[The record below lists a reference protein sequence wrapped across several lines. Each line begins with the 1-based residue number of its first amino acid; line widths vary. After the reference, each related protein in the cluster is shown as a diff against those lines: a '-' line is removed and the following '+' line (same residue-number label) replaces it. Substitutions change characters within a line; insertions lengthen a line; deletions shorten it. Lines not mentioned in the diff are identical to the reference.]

1 MAKSNKLT
9 ETRIKAAKP
18 TEKPYK
24 LRDERGL
31 YLLVTPA
38 GGKLWRL
45 RYLHPTNLR
54 PPTKREIQIAESK
67 GKTAQPQPT
76 ESMLSLGAWPD
87 ISLDEARDQRD
98 AERKKIAKDIDPAAE
113 RRASKLAT
121 ANTFEAV
128 ARECIPKK
136 LAGRSAGTV
145 ERAEWML
152 QTFVYPYIGSMPLDK
167 IEPPD
172 VLAALRRVE
181 ARGRHETAKRTRQ
194 RVSMVFR
201 YGVATGRCKRDIT
214 ADLDGALTTPT
225 KKHHAAITD
234 PAGIGELLR
243 AIDGYTGHGIT
254 LYALKLAPYLF
265 VRPGELRHAEWSEI
279 DLDSAEPQWLIPAA
293 KMKARRDHL
302 VPLASQVVAMLR
314 ELRLLTGPSPTRTA
328 ARYVFPALTTPN
340 RPMSENTENTAIRRL
355 GYSKEQMTAHG
366 FRSLASTRLNEG
378 FNGQRF
384 ESDHIEMQLAHYEGG
399 VRGAYNRAKYLT
411 ERRKMMQAWAD
422 YLDSLRA
429 QPAKAV
435 A

>member
-1 MAKSNKLT
+1 MAGLTDAKIAKL
-9 ETRIKAAKP
+9 KP
-18 TEKPYK
+18 TERPYK
-24 LRDERGL
+24 RAVGKGL
-31 YLLVTPA
+31 SILINPT
-38 GGKLWRL
+38 GGKLWRF
-45 RYLHPTNLR
+45 RWRANGVER
-54 PPTKREIQIAESK
+54 
-67 GKTAQPQPT
+67 
-76 ESMLSLGAWPD
+76 MLSLGSFPE
-87 ISLDEARDQRD
+87 ISIDEACKRRD
-98 AERKKIAKDIDPAAE
+98 AARVDVAHDVDPAAV
-113 RRASKLAT
+113 RRAEKLAT

-128 ARECIPKK
+128 AREAIEKR
-136 LAGRSAGTV
+136 LANRSAGTV

-152 QTFVYPYIGSMPLDK
+152 ETFIYPYIGSKPLDK

-181 ARGRHETAKRTRQ
+181 ARGRHETARRTRQ

-225 KKHHAAITD
+225 KKNHAAITD

-243 AIDGYTGHGIT
+243 AIDGYSGHGVT
-254 LYALKLAPYLF
+254 LYALKVAPYFF
-265 VRPGELRHAEWSEI
+265 VRPGELRHAEWSEF
-279 DLDSAEPQWLIPAA
+279 DLDGAEPQWLIPAA

-302 VPLASQVVAMLR
+302 VPLASQVVTMLR
-314 ELRLLTGPSPTRTA
+314 ELHALTAHRS
-328 ARYVFPALTTPN
+328 RYCFPALTTPN
-340 RPMSENTENTAIRRL
+340 RPLSENTENTAIRRL

-384 ESDHIEMQLAHYEGG
+384 EPDWIEMQLAHYEGG
-399 VRGAYNRAKYLT
+399 VRGAYNRAKYLP

-429 QPAKAV
+429 ATP
-435 A
+435 

>member
-1 MAKSNKLT
+1 MAGLTDAKIAKL
-9 ETRIKAAKP
+9 KP
-18 TEKPYK
+18 TQEPYK
-24 LRDERGL
+24 RAVGKGL
-31 YLLVTPA
+31 SILVTPA
-38 GGKLWRL
+38 GGKLWRF
-45 RYLHPTNLR
+45 RWRANGVER
-54 PPTKREIQIAESK
+54 
-67 GKTAQPQPT
+67 
-76 ESMLSLGAWPD
+76 MLSLGSFPE
-87 ISLDEARDQRD
+87 ISLDEACKRRD
-98 AERKKIAKDIDPAAE
+98 AARESVAHDVDPAAV
-113 RRASKLAT
+113 RRAEKLAT

-152 QTFVYPYIGSMPLDK
+152 ESFIYPYIGNKPLDK

-243 AIDGYTGHGIT
+243 AIDDYSGHGIT
-254 LYALKLAPYLF
+254 LHALKIAPYVF
-265 VRPGELRHAEWSEI
+265 VRPGELRHAEWSEF

-302 VPLASQVVAMLR
+302 VPLASQVVTLLR
-314 ELRLLTGPSPTRTA
+314 ELRLLTGPSPTRKA

-340 RPMSENTENTAIRRL
+340 RPMSENTENTALRRL
-355 GYSKEQMTAHG
+355 GYDNTQMTAHG

-384 ESDHIEMQLAHYEGG
+384 DSDWIEMQLAHYEGG
-399 VRGAYNRAKYLT
+399 VRAAYNRAKYLP
-411 ERRKMMQAWAD
+411 ERRKMMQTWAD
-422 YLDSLRA
+422 YLDELRVA
-429 QPAKAV
+429 PVKA
-435 A
+435 AA

>member
-1 MAKSNKLT
+1 MAGLT
-9 ETRIKAAKP
+9 DSKIERLKP
-18 TEKPYK
+18 TQKPYK
-24 LRDERGL
+24 RAVGRGL
-31 YLLVTPA
+31 SILVTPA
-38 GGKLWRL
+38 GGKLWRFRWRDASGL
-45 RYLHPTNLR
+45 ER
-54 PPTKREIQIAESK
+54 
-67 GKTAQPQPT
+67 
-76 ESMLSLGAWPD
+76 MLSLGAFPD
-87 ISLDEARDQRD
+87 VSLEKAEALRD
-98 AERKKIAKDIDPAAE
+98 AARKDVAAE
-113 RRASKLAT
+113 VDPVAKRRAEKLAT

-128 ARECIPKK
+128 AREAIEKR
-136 LAGRSAGTV
+136 LANRSAGTIA
-145 ERAEWML
+145 RAKWML
-152 QTFVYPYIGSMPLDK
+152 ETFVYPYIGNKPLDK

-181 ARGRHETAKRTRQ
+181 GRGRHETANRTRQ

-234 PAGIGELLR
+234 PVGIGELLR
-243 AIDGYTGHGIT
+243 AIDGYASHGVT
-254 LYALKLAPYLF
+254 SYALKIAPYVF
-265 VRPGELRHAEWSEI
+265 VRPGELRHAEWPEF
-279 DLDSAEPQWLIPAA
+279 DLDGAEPQWLIPAA

-314 ELRLLTGPSPTRTA
+314 ELRMLTGPSPTRT

-384 ESDHIEMQLAHYEGG
+384 ESDWIEMQLAHYEGG
-399 VRGAYNRAKYLT
+399 VRGAYNRAKYLP
-411 ERRKMMQAWAD
+411 ERRRMMQAWAD
-422 YLDSLRA
+422 FLDSLRA
-429 QPAKAV
+429 AKPNGH
-435 A
+435 

>member
-1 MAKSNKLT
+1 MAGLT
-9 ETRIKAAKP
+9 DSKIERLKP

-24 LRDERGL
+24 RAVGKGL
-31 YLLVTPA
+31 SILVTPT
-38 GGKLWRL
+38 GGKLWRF
-45 RYLHPTNLR
+45 RWRANG
-54 PPTKREIQIAESK
+54 AER
-67 GKTAQPQPT
+67 
-76 ESMLSLGAWPD
+76 MLSLGTWPETSLEEAEAKRDKARKD
-87 ISLDEARDQRD
+87 IAHDVDPVAKRR
-98 AERKKIAKDIDPAAE
+98 AER
-113 RRASKLAT
+113 LADT
-121 ANTFEAV
+121 NTFEAV

-136 LAGRSAGTV
+136 LAGRSTGTV

-152 QTFVYPYIGSMPLDK
+152 ETFIYPYIGSKPLDK

-243 AIDGYTGHGIT
+243 AIDGYTGHGVT
-254 LYALKLAPYLF
+254 LYALKIAPFVF
-265 VRPGELRHAEWSEI
+265 VRPGELRHAEWSEF

-302 VPLASQVVAMLR
+302 VPLACQVVAMLR
-314 ELRLLTGPSPTRTA
+314 ELRKLTGPSPNKPA

-355 GYSKEQMTAHG
+355 GYDNTQMTAHG

-399 VRGAYNRAKYLT
+399 VRAAYNRAKYLP

-422 YLDSLRA
+422 YLDLLRA
-429 QPAKAV
+429 SKP
-435 A
+435 